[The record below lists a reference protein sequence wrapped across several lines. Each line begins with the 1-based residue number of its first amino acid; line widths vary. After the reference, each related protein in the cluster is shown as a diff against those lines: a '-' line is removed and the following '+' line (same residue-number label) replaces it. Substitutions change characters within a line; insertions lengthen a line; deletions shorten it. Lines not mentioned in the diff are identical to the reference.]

1 MIYLNK
7 GTTGLPVAGAAAA
20 QQPAEGDGQGRPAIG
35 ENMVLNAQGGVALDE
50 FAEGPADWLD
60 IFFFFARLSSLF
72 FFFIATFPLP
82 SLISYFTKYT
92 VYLYKHFVWIS
103 LFPLLRLVILFA
115 VVYASVSWEKWLVS
129 LLLLFFLY
137 VRQVGVAPLRRL
149 LGRRAPAVAEPAP
162 APAAPPAPPA
172 AAAPPPQQ
180 PGAGQQGS
188 GATNQ
193 QPPSTSTTTSS
204 STSASASASVSTEA
218 QSEAARSTSPP
229 VQVQPQQQAPTPA
242 AVVREPAGRRLLQ
255 TGAQFVLAFV
265 SSLFPAHTVDQQPA
279 AADAAPNNQQRNQ
292 EQRAN
297 PAAAAQ

>member
-1 MIYLNK
+1 M
-7 GTTGLPVAGAAAA
+7 
-20 QQPAEGDGQGRPAIG
+20 
-35 ENMVLNAQGGVALDE
+35 
-50 FAEGPADWLD
+50 
-60 IFFFFARLSSLF
+60 
-72 FFFIATFPLP
+72 
-82 SLISYFTKYT
+82 
-92 VYLYKHFVWIS
+92 S

-129 LLLLFFLY
+129 LMLLFFLY

-149 LGRRAPAVAEPAP
+149 LGRRAPPVAEPAP

-193 QPPSTSTTTSS
+193 QQPSTSTSS
-204 STSASASASVSTEA
+204 SSSASGSVSTEA
-218 QSEAARSTSPP
+218 QSEAAGSTSHPA
-229 VQVQPQQQAPTPA
+229 QVQPQQQAPTPA

-292 EQRAN
+292 DQRAN